1 MEPQDDIHW
10 YWFRSADREFVY
22 ERVEERIFRDV
33 ARPHSHTRFNVASL
47 EVDTFPPDPMARISV
62 TFHGVKIR
70 VLVSNSGSLSP
81 TFGWLGSTSRTC
93 FLKREALFCLL
104 RVRGGMI
111 EDGAVLRLFMATM
124 QTAVIE

>member
-1 MEPQDDIHW
+1 M
-10 YWFRSADREFVY
+10 RS
-22 ERVEERIFRDV
+22 
-33 ARPHSHTRFNVASL
+33 PSL
-47 EVDTFPPDPMARISV
+47 LGFPVVMFSFS
-62 TFHGVKIR
+62 TSTMNSSK
-70 VLVSNSGSLSP
+70 SKSGSLSP